1 MEEVI
6 QKIKELELP
15 EKESDELFNM
25 LSEEVLQ
32 VLFEELAD
40 QSTDEELS
48 IIETRIKES
57 KSPEHFETIINEI
70 ALTVYGDTAQEEI
83 KNIYL
88 DLLAQFKAT
97 VDEAKALIERA
108 NSGDPK
114 AQELIAKAQETD
126 DYKEIMEDQPP
137 T

>member
-1 MEEVI
+1 MEEVT

-48 IIETRIKES
+48 VIETRIKES

-97 VDEAKALIERA
+97 VDEAKTLIERA

-126 DYKEIMEDQPP
+126 DYKEIMQDQPP

>member
-6 QKIKELELP
+6 QKIKELGLP
-15 EKESDELFNM
+15 ENESNEIFEM

-32 VLFEELAD
+32 VIFEQLAE
-40 QSTDEELS
+40 QSTDEELTV
-48 IIETRIKES
+48 IENRIKES
-57 KSPEHFETIINEI
+57 KSTEHFENIINEI
-70 ALTVYGDTAQEEI
+70 AITVFGDDAQEEI

-88 DLLAQFKAT
+88 DLFEQFKTT

-108 NSGDPK
+108 NNGDPQ
-114 AQELIAKAQETD
+114 AQELLSKAQETED
-126 DYKEIMEDQPP
+126 FKQIMNDQQP